1 MRNLILEALKLALI
15 TVLLCGCTVFS
26 QQAKL
31 MDGLTEPTELSAIP
45 FLKVERMS
53 FLEAGW
59 ECARRNG
66 IPPWLHPVFVQI
78 FGCADP
84 IVLHGKVVSCHVIIG
99 AEWILEHELR
109 HCQGY
114 DD

>member
-1 MRNLILEALKLALI
+1 MKAFKIALVGVLLY
-15 TVLLCGCTVFS
+15 LLCGCTVFS
-26 QQAKL
+26 QQTQL
-31 MDGLTEPTELSAIP
+31 LPGLTEPTKLEDIP
-45 FLKVERMS
+45 FLTVERMS

-59 ECARRNG
+59 ACAKKNG
-66 IPPWLHPVFVQI
+66 LPAWLHPVVVQI

-99 AEWILEHELR
+99 AEWILEHELE
-109 HCQGY
+109 HCKGY